1 MTIHQSQF
9 EKCLLIGTFLL
20 IGIIFFGFSVYANIN
35 LIHPLETYIDE
46 QVTFKGVYRILTAD
60 SASQFWWEISN
71 GGDLRYGRILWYT
84 LAAVGYIPF
93 SIWSTEGIILTG
105 RLISAS
111 FLISAYALL
120 TITFINNWRF
130 RIPCFLILLSLPFS
144 SYFSTIPKPEPFA
157 LLSLGI
163 FLLLSKK
170 NFLALNRPYWIW
182 LGIAFGCKI
191 SFLPALVILFISAA
205 WINNLSPINMRDQ
218 CELLLKTIIYL
229 YVGFNIAM
237 PIFITPSLIVLIM
250 LFSIYFML
258 QIFINKNLSITLSL
272 FAVAGII
279 TLPAIRDLLPF
290 SLGIRSAI
298 EEYIYATFYKINKG
312 FNSSEIYSS
321 LDWISYFIKSWT
333 FSPSLISQIILIIM
347 GLLFAAIL
355 FIVPASSGPRAVKA
369 QLLIPL
375 ALGLIL
381 FANPIFAVTN
391 RLWGMYLLPGFVF
404 LVIACFSYA
413 DFVNHANKK
422 MCSNPMMRLSR
433 LLSTFACF
441 TLIICSLLYWIPHT
455 LSDYIFLGNRS
466 NNAIF
471 HPWNHGI

>member
-9 EKCLLIGTFLL
+9 EKRLLIGIFLL
-20 IGIIFFGFSVYANIN
+20 IGIIFFAFSIYANIN

-46 QVTFKGVYRILTAD
+46 QVTFKGVDRILRAD

-120 TITFINNWRF
+120 TITFINNWRL

-163 FLLLSKK
+163 FLLLAKR
-170 NFLALNRPYWIW
+170 NTLALNRPYWIW
-182 LGIAFGCKI
+182 LGITFGCKI
-191 SFLPALVILFISAA
+191 SFLPALVILLISAA
-205 WINNLSPINMRDQ
+205 WIHNLSAVNKRHQ
-218 CELLLKTIIYL
+218 CELLLKNIVYL
-229 YVGFNIAM
+229 YVGFCIAM
-237 PIFITPSLIVLIM
+237 PIFITPSMIVLIM
-250 LFSIYFML
+250 LFCIYLILRTFL
-258 QIFINKNLSITLSL
+258 NKNLSIVLSL
-272 FAVAGII
+272 FVVAAII
-279 TLPAIRDLLPF
+279 TVPALRDLLPF
-290 SLGIRSAI
+290 NLGIRSAI

-312 FNSSEIYSS
+312 FNSTEIYSS
-321 LDWISYFIKSWT
+321 LDWLSYFIKSWT
-333 FSPSLISQIILIIM
+333 FSPSFIAQMILISM
-347 GLLFAAIL
+347 GLLFTTML
-355 FIVPASSGPRAVKA
+355 FLVPASSNTRAVKV
-369 QLLIPL
+369 QLVIPL
-375 ALGLIL
+375 VIGLLL

-413 DFVNHANKK
+413 DFANQPNEK
-422 MCSNPMMRLSR
+422 MRSDPMLRLSR
-433 LLSTFACF
+433 SLSTLACF
-441 TLIICSLLYWIPHT
+441 TLIICSLMYWIPHT
-455 LSDYIFLGNRS
+455 LSDFIFLGNRS
-466 NNAIF
+466 SNAIF

>member
-191 SFLPALVILFISAA
+191 SFLPALAILFISAA

-218 CELLLKTIIYL
+218 YELLLKTIIYL
-229 YVGFNIAM
+229 YIGFNIAM

-250 LFSIYFML
+250 LFSIHFML
-258 QIFINKNLSITLSL
+258 QTFINKNLSITLSL
-272 FAVAGII
+272 FAVTGII
-279 TLPAIRDLLPF
+279 TVPAIRDLLPF
-290 SLGIRSAI
+290 NLGIRSAI

-333 FSPSLISQIILIIM
+333 FSPSLIAQIILIIM

-369 QLLIPL
+369 QLLMPL

-433 LLSTFACF
+433 LLSTFACS

-466 NNAIF
+466 SNAIF

>member
-9 EKCLLIGTFLL
+9 EKRLLIGIFLL
-20 IGIIFFGFSVYANIN
+20 IGIIFFAFSIYANIN

-84 LAAVGYIPF
+84 LAVAGYIPF

-163 FLLLSKK
+163 FLILSKK
-170 NFLALNRPYWIW
+170 NSLELNRPYWIW

-191 SFLPALVILFISAA
+191 SFLPALVILVISAA
-205 WINNLSPINMRDQ
+205 WINNLSTINKRDQ
-218 CELLLKTIIYL
+218 CELLLKTIICL
-229 YVGFNIAM
+229 YVGFCIAM
-237 PIFITPSLIVLIM
+237 PIFITPSMIVLVM
-250 LFSIYFML
+250 LFCIYFML
-258 QIFINKNLSITLSL
+258 QIFINKNLSIILSL
-272 FAVAGII
+272 FVVAGII
-279 TLPAIRDLLPF
+279 TVPAIRDLLPF
-290 SLGIRSAI
+290 NLGIRSAI

-321 LDWISYFIKSWT
+321 LDWLSHFIKSWT
-333 FSPSLISQIILIIM
+333 FSPSLVAQIILIIM
-347 GLLFAAIL
+347 GLLFTTML
-355 FIVPASSGPRAVKA
+355 FLVPTSSGTRAIRV

-375 ALGLIL
+375 AIGLIL

-404 LVIACFSYA
+404 MVIACFSYA
-413 DFVNHANKK
+413 DFVNHTNEK
-422 MCSNPMMRLSR
+422 MRSNPMMRLSR
-433 LLSTFACF
+433 SLSTLACF

-455 LSDYIFLGNRS
+455 LSDFIFLGNRS
-466 NNAIF
+466 SNAIF

>member
-9 EKCLLIGTFLL
+9 EKRLLIGIFLL
-20 IGIIFFGFSVYANIN
+20 IGIIFFAFSIYANIN

-46 QVTFKGVYRILTAD
+46 QVTFKGVDRILRAD

-93 SIWSTEGIILTG
+93 SIWSIEGIILTG

-120 TITFINNWRF
+120 TITFISNWRL

-163 FLLLSKK
+163 FLLLAKK
-170 NFLALNRPYWIW
+170 NSLVLNKPYWIW

-191 SFLPALVILFISAA
+191 SFLPALVILLISAA
-205 WINNLSPINMRDQ
+205 WINNLSAVNKRHQ
-218 CELLLKTIIYL
+218 CELLLKNIVYL
-229 YVGFNIAM
+229 YVGFCIAM
-237 PIFITPSLIVLIM
+237 PIFITPSMIVLIM
-250 LFSIYFML
+250 LFFIYLILRTFL
-258 QIFINKNLSITLSL
+258 NKNLSFVLSL
-272 FAVAGII
+272 FVVAAII
-279 TLPAIRDLLPF
+279 TVPALRDLLPF
-290 SLGIRSAI
+290 NLGIRSAI

-312 FNSSEIYSS
+312 FNSTEIYSS
-321 LDWISYFIKSWT
+321 LDWLSYFIKSWT
-333 FSPSLISQIILIIM
+333 FSPSFIAQIILIIM
-347 GLLFAAIL
+347 GLLFTTML
-355 FIVPASSGPRAVKA
+355 FNVPASSGTRAIKA

-375 ALGLIL
+375 AIGLL
-381 FANPIFAVTN
+381 LSANPIFAVTN

-404 LVIACFSYA
+404 LVIACFSYT
-413 DFVNHANKK
+413 DFANQPNEK
-422 MCSNPMMRLSR
+422 MHSNLMIKLSR
-433 LLSTFACF
+433 SLSTLACF

-455 LSDYIFLGNRS
+455 LSDFIFLGNRS
-466 NNAIF
+466 SNAIF

>member
-1 MTIHQSQF
+1 MIIHQSQF
-9 EKCLLIGTFLL
+9 EKRLLIGIFLL
-20 IGIIFFGFSVYANIN
+20 IGIIFFAFSIYANIN

-120 TITFINNWRF
+120 TVTFINNWRL
-130 RIPCFLILLSLPFS
+130 RIPCFVILLSLPFS

-163 FLLLSKK
+163 FLLLAKK
-170 NFLALNRPYWIW
+170 NSLVLNRPYWIW

-191 SFLPALVILFISAA
+191 SFLPALVILLVSAA
-205 WINNLSPINMRDQ
+205 WINNLSTVNKRDQ
-218 CELLLKTIIYL
+218 FELLFKTIIYL
-229 YVGFNIAM
+229 YVGFCIAM
-237 PIFITPSLIVLIM
+237 PIFITPSMILLLM
-250 LFSIYFML
+250 LFCIYFIL
-258 QIFINKNLSITLSL
+258 RTFINKNLSIVLGL
-272 FAVAGII
+272 FVVAGII
-279 TLPAIRDLLPF
+279 TVPAIRDLLPF
-290 SLGIRSAI
+290 NLGIRSAI

-312 FNSSEIYSS
+312 FNSTEIYSS
-321 LDWISYFIKSWT
+321 LDWLSYFIKSWT
-333 FSPSLISQIILIIM
+333 FSPSLIAQIILIIM
-347 GLLFAAIL
+347 GLLFTTIL
-355 FIVPASSGPRAVKA
+355 FFVPASSGTRTLKA

-375 ALGLIL
+375 AIGLLL

-413 DFVNHANKK
+413 DFANHANEK
-422 MCSNPMMRLSR
+422 MHSNPMMRLSR
-433 LLSTFACF
+433 SLSTVACF

-455 LSDYIFLGNRS
+455 LSDFIFLGNRS
-466 NNAIF
+466 SNAIF

>member
-191 SFLPALVILFISAA
+191 SFLPALAILFISAA

-290 SLGIRSAI
+290 NLGIRSAI

>member
-433 LLSTFACF
+433 LLSTFACS

>member
-333 FSPSLISQIILIIM
+333 FSPSLIAQIILIIM

-369 QLLIPL
+369 QLLMPL

-433 LLSTFACF
+433 LLSTFACS